1 MYIEIHLEQN
11 KNAFILFLSDFW
23 SVRCK
28 HLLYMYL
35 FFIAYDLQGTYEY
48 DGIYAPNLLII
59 IWSLFL
65 FTAFNN
71 VSGFLPDLLNF
82 WSEM

>member
-1 MYIEIHLEQN
+1 
-11 KNAFILFLSDFW
+11 
-23 SVRCK
+23 
-28 HLLYMYL
+28 MYL

>member
-48 DGIYAPNLLII
+48 DGIYAPNLL
-59 IWSLFL
+59 SLFL